1 MDYVSGLRHPY
12 PVRNATSP
20 TVAIGSYGAAER
32 FLERFGSAVSR
43 LQFESEADQ
52 NSGIWQFVEHYSVQ
66 SLQSLKLFNVR
77 SLSKTFDNVHSLH
90 LRLNVHD
97 DDLQLNRR
105 FPNLNELR
113 FQAYLPDTRYTTLEQ
128 AHPHLTRFEYDCER
142 TADGETTLRHF
153 VRANPQLRRL
163 AVTHFVDHDMLAVI
177 RDSLPLLDE
186 LSLIYSRHASD
197 EPTFAGGRTVRFDS
211 VRKFTVCVSFYDN
224 YSDEYFGISFGA
236 LDELEILTTKF
247 AGLALRL
254 VEANRNLKRLSVGRL
269 FQENSQLMANVVL
282 GLRQLEEVVVPWS
295 DETTQESVARIM
307 DGQTNLTTVTFAV
320 FNVDDPSQ
328 LYAMVSPQWKLAGA
342 QEDDARVYNLIT
354 FTRL

>member
-1 MDYVSGLRHPY
+1 MDYVHDYRNPY

-20 TVAIGSYGAAER
+20 TVAVGSFAAAER

-43 LQFESEADQ
+43 LEFESETDQ
-52 NSGIWQFVEHYSVQ
+52 NSGIMQFVEHYALQ

-90 LRLNVHD
+90 LRLNAHD

-105 FPNLNELR
+105 FPKLNELR
-113 FQAYLPDTRYTTLEQ
+113 FQAYLLDTRYTSLEH

-142 TADGETTLRHF
+142 TGDGDTTLRNF

-163 AVTHFVDHDMLAVI
+163 AVTHFVDHDMLTTI

-186 LSLIYSRHASD
+186 LSLIYSRFASD
-197 EPTFAGGRTVRFDS
+197 KPTFTGDRTVRFDS
-211 VRKFTVCVSFYDN
+211 VRKFSVRVSFYDN

-236 LDELEILTTKF
+236 LEELEILTTKF
-247 AGLALRL
+247 AGLAMRL
-254 VEANRNLKRLSVGRL
+254 IDANPNVRRLSLGRL
-269 FQENSQLMANVVL
+269 FQENAHLIANVVL
-282 GLRQLEEVVVPWS
+282 RLRHLEEVVVPWS

-307 DGQTNLTTVTFAV
+307 DGTTNLTKITFAV
-320 FNVDDPSQ
+320 YNVDDASQ
-328 LYAMVSPQWKLAGA
+328 LFAMVSPQWQFAGA
-342 QEDDARVYNLIT
+342 QEDDARVYNLMT